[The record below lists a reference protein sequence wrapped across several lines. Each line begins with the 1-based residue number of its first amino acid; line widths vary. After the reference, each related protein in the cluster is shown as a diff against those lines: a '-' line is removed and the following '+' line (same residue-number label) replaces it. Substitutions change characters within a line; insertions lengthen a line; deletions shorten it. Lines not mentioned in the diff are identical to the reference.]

1 MDILEYIK
9 QMQEMYGDQ
18 ASLADDLEPGALKD
32 ELLKDF
38 DPSQETYEEYLQRK
52 SLERPFNMADGGV
65 IGKPGGLVEENIGY
79 YGKTIEL
86 TKDQKKLFNQYKKFF
101 PNAKDSAVSI
111 KVRNNQITEDTITKL
126 KKGISL
132 KATDKDK
139 TALDADTIK
148 KIKEKI
154 KLKPGQK
161 WNFYDPNPNS
171 KTYNPTGHTYG
182 IKKSDNK
189 LLYDQARNIG
199 KPGRAEKKLK
209 QAQKTYKK
217 IKADPD
223 LLAQKKLYDREIYMG
238 KREKVLE
245 DLQFKYTTDKDF
257 REGKL
262 EWARQDRIKNP
273 EKYKKKVSDYYAKKG
288 SFPPGNN
295 YKENVWRDM
304 FRSSQ
309 KAGQERFLLV
319 DESGKLLTP
328 DNFPKVNGRV
338 RWDVGGAYKKVKFY
352 DTQTEQFVK
361 FDNTIKGKGLGFEKY
376 LDQKE
381 VGGKGAFKNAVHG
394 YKIKDDYKNL
404 TFKDSKGKTIRLGTF
419 IQNQL
424 IDGSDFIKSGINVQH
439 ADLNN
444 AFWKN
449 EVSLASSNQELN
461 KFEMN
466 VERKL
471 RAANKIDDV
480 KLKNIAKNK
489 ALGTFKKE
497 IEKLPG
503 GITKVIEGT
512 TYGIKPT
519 ERGLI
524 RAAGKEFGATRY
536 KDFANL
542 LKKLCPKGQASGGR
556 IGYQD
561 AGVVGKTLQCGL
573 NQFNKNMKTG
583 NANSALMR
591 RILANGGNI
600 LTSAGKQL
608 NPAELLKLRNLIGP
622 QALGF
627 LAAYEAGVITDD
639 VLRKGTPLNESV
651 AKNWLTKSF
660 VPFSEEFARQKN
672 LLKSGTLNENQR
684 IYALDMMK
692 AEKAFKE
699 MDRIEGMERDQL
711 VEGTMD
717 DDFIFNSQEK
727 IDAAKTN
734 VNRIVEDLDSR
745 DSFRNTGKQMEN
757 IRAMDEME
765 ASRMAKKRYSPFF
778 GKLGTPLVNKLA
790 APSRKRTGPM
800 TAKREMKIDYSLP
813 TYDRMETPTDQ
824 DILNKYRQYGIISPT
839 EFKTGVLQPGEGTII
854 RMMQGGKGLYG
865 TQFATGGMVGDK
877 SGPPPTGGPMSQ
889 GLRSLYNNGRKL

>member
-1 MDILEYIK
+1 
-9 QMQEMYGDQ
+9 MQEMYGEDVITT
-18 ASLADDLEPGALKD
+18 ADKIKRP
-32 ELLKDF
+32 
-38 DPSQETYEEYLQRK
+38 DPKPIVKEIEAINEFMKRNPK
-52 SLERPFNMADGGV
+52 ADGGQ
-65 IGKPGGLVEENIGY
+65 LVAPSVDGSRPEY
-79 YGKTIEL
+79 
-86 TKDQKKLFNQYKKFF
+86 
-101 PNAKDSAVSI
+101 S
-111 KVRNNQITEDTITKL
+111 
-126 KKGISL
+126 
-132 KATDKDK
+132 
-139 TALDADTIK
+139 
-148 KIKEKI
+148 
-154 KLKPGQK
+154 
-161 WNFYDPNPNS
+161 
-171 KTYNPTGHTYG
+171 
-182 IKKSDNK
+182 
-189 LLYDQARNIG
+189 
-199 KPGRAEKKLK
+199 GRAEKLFTSN
-209 QAQKTYKK
+209 QQQKIKDAFPNIKFDFTEDQKFGVQKYLESKKPGPDTRKVNKDYTKVARFIKKGFKKEMGEGKTTRGTIYQKEGERLSIADQNK
-217 IKADPD
+217 IKAKFD
-223 LLAQKKLYDREIYMG
+223 LPEGVKEWDFKTHKYGIKQAGRENLVVRMARTVADKNPWTLAADFGSTKGWMLAQMERVYKNEIKNNPTGKLTYEPKYEKINGVKRIIGFKDNTKAGGG
-238 KREKVLE
+238 KTYYGLN
-245 DLQFKYTTDKDF
+245 KYTKKKAGNWTKHGDWKLNQKLVDISKRSGNAPNEVITGLLKKRGF
-257 REGKL
+257 VGKVKLNDLVHFLSGTEGTSK
-262 EWARQDRIKNP
+262 ERIKNAI
-273 EKYKKKVSDYYAKKG
+273 V
-288 SFPPGNN
+288 
-295 YKENVWRDM
+295 RHH
-304 FRSSQ
+304 
-309 KAGQERFLLV
+309 
-319 DESGKLLTP
+319 ESG
-328 DNFPKVNGRV
+328 
-338 RWDVGGAYKKVKFY
+338 VKFGSATN
-352 DTQTEQFVK
+352 DLALTTQTINKRIVEAEKRIRTNNILPDDIQLLKNNNVYVRHQGKLYGSGSKTPIGQFKQIESSVAK
-361 FDNTIKGKGLGFEKY
+361 ALETGKTFAGKDFTTKQLTKY
-376 LDQKE
+376 LTQ
-381 VGGKGAFKNAVHG
+381 
-394 YKIKDDYKNL
+394 
-404 TFKDSKGKTIRLGTF
+404 
-419 IQNQL
+419 
-424 IDGSDFIKSGINVQH
+424 
-439 ADLNN
+439 
-444 AFWKN
+444 
-449 EVSLASSNQELN
+449 
-461 KFEMN
+461 
-466 VERKL
+466 
-471 RAANKIDDV
+471 
-480 KLKNIAKNK
+480 
-489 ALGTFKKE
+489 
-497 IEKLPG
+497 
-503 GITKVIEGT
+503 
-512 TYGIKPT
+512 
-519 ERGLI
+519 
-524 RAAGKEFGATRY
+524 
-536 KDFANL
+536 
-542 LKKLCPKGQASGGR
+542 LCPKKALGGR
-556 IGYQD
+556 IGYQT
-561 AGVVGKTLQCGL
+561 AGAVTGKLQCGI
-573 NQFNKNMKTG
+573 NQFNKNIKTG